1 MSSCPI
7 SGESVDER
15 AARIVGALVV
25 VSAVAYLLSGWFVWL
40 WLVSFDFAARV
51 FRCDWSLF
59 GWVAKRIRQ
68 RYFAP
73 SFIDAAPKMFAARL
87 GLAMAVTALLLHGIG
102 WIAAAQVVIVFLLIA
117 ATLESALGF
126 CLGCWLYGMI
136 RVFDRPG
143 ALK

>member
-40 WLVSFDFAARV
+40 WLLGFDFAARV

-59 GWVAKRIRQ
+59 GWAAKRIRQ

-87 GLAMAVTALLLHGIG
+87 GLGMAVAALLLHGIG

>member
-7 SGESVDER
+7 SGESIDER
-15 AARIVGALVV
+15 AARIVGAFVV
-25 VSAVAYLLSGWFVWL
+25 ISVVAYLFSGWMVWL
-40 WLVSFDFAARV
+40 WLLSFDFAARV

-59 GWVAKRIRQ
+59 RWAARHIRQ

-87 GLAMAVTALLLHGIG
+87 GLAMAVTALVLHGIS
-102 WIAAAQVVIVFLLIA
+102 WMAAAQVVMVMLLIA
-117 ATLESALGF
+117 ATLESVLGF

-136 RVFDRPG
+136 RIFDRSG
-143 ALK
+143 VVK